1 MLSTGETAWGQA
13 GSATI
18 RGTVTDPQGNSVPN
32 AKVTLRNIATNW
44 SRTLDVSNSGVYNF
58 ELIPVG
64 DYELS
69 VEAQGFRRA
78 DFPGIHALVGNTV
91 TQDVKLEIGSISETV
106 EVQAVS
112 SAVQLNTE
120 DATLGNNIESHQ
132 ILSLPLEARNVQSL
146 LTLQPGVT
154 RDGYVTGARSD
165 QSNITLD
172 GIDINEAETNSI
184 GSSVLRLN
192 TEAVEEFRVTTMNA
206 NANQGRSSAAQINL
220 VTKSGTNTFHGSL
233 FEFNRNTSF
242 TANDFFN
249 NKDGVE
255 RPKLIRNTFGGS
267 IGGPIIKDRLFFFY
281 SYEARHDAAA
291 TGVTRTVPLA
301 TMGQGQLVVN
311 AQTCDDPSDSS
322 TCGPSQLVT
331 LNTAQLN
338 QIFNVVF
345 PSGYRPCAAVG
356 LGTCPL

>member
-1 MLSTGETAWGQA
+1 M
-13 GSATI
+13 
-18 RGTVTDPQGNSVPN
+18 PP
-32 AKVTLRNIATNW
+32 
-44 SRTLDVSNSGVYNF
+44 
-58 ELIPVG
+58 
-64 DYELS
+64 
-69 VEAQGFRRA
+69 
-78 DFPGIHALVGNTV
+78 
-91 TQDVKLEIGSISETV
+91 LEITSRVIR
-106 EVQAVS
+106 S
-112 SAVQLNTE
+112 SACPWKKKCSVVAYP
-120 DATLGNNIESHQ
+120 AT
-132 ILSLPLEARNVQSL
+132 
-146 LTLQPGVT
+146 GVT

-267 IGGPIIKDRLFFFY
+267 IGGPVIKDRLFSFT
-281 SYEARHDAAA
+281 A
-291 TGVTRTVPLA
+291 TKPVTMAPQQV
-301 TMGQGQLVVN
+301 
-311 AQTCDDPSDSS
+311 
-322 TCGPSQLVT
+322 
-331 LNTAQLN
+331 
-338 QIFNVVF
+338 
-345 PSGYRPCAAVG
+345 
-356 LGTCPL
+356 